1 VFHSLLYPFEKM
13 RSLVVSCSFVAA
25 AALELPSEILGYY
38 SWNWGAG
45 STGPAGAN
53 IGCSFTGQVDVDQAI
68 AQYTEGAAWCCPE
81 LLGDKFLTVGGGN
94 SAGLF
99 TEQTLKA
106 VTAKAETIKA
116 AGFAGIMYDVEE
128 VIGPSSTMVPLFS
141 ESFAAMRK
149 AGLIVAV
156 TTSHSA
162 PYQCDTPQDAVD
174 IVKAWCADSNLDV
187 ISPQL
192 YSSGSESAPELVPT
206 NSCKDAGCTFDLY
219 TTCKAEIAPS
229 IVEPSHYPAT
239 KEFFST
245 TVSRATKGYF
255 MWAQRKGDIT
265 V

>member
-1 VFHSLLYPFEKM
+1 M
-13 RSLVVSCSFVAA
+13 RSIVVSSSFVAA

-45 STGPAGAN
+45 STGPPGAN

-81 LLGDKFLTVGGGN
+81 LLGDHFLTVGGGN

-106 VTAKAETIKA
+106 VTAKADAIKA
-116 AGFAGIMYDVEE
+116 AGYGGIMYDVEE
-128 VIGPSSTMVPLFS
+128 VIGPSSTMVPLFT
-141 ESFAAMRK
+141 ESFAAMKK
-149 AGLIVAV
+149 AGLVVAV

-174 IVKAWCADSNLDV
+174 FVKAWCADSNLDV

-219 TTCKAEIAPS
+219 TSCKAEIAPS

-239 KEFFST
+239 KDFFST
-245 TVSRATKGYF
+245 SVSRATKGYF
-255 MWAQRKGDIT
+255 MWAQRTGDVT